1 LSSSALPLTPTADDD
16 LRPPRWLRN
25 PHVQSVLASSFIR
38 RARVVRCAAPV
49 VAAARE
55 RLLECGDGARLQCF
69 VSSAAPGA
77 APRSGPP
84 VVLLHGWEGSAESLY
99 VLSLAQQLFARG
111 FEVVRLNLRDH
122 GETHHLN
129 REIFHSCRLPEVIGA
144 VRALQGEFPGRPLQ
158 LIGFSLGGNF
168 VLRVAARARAAA
180 LQLAGVIA
188 VSPVLDPHATM
199 AALQGGMPG
208 YESYFVRK
216 WLRSLRKKKAVWP
229 EDYDFRTVERMHD
242 LARMTAELLR
252 YYSEFPSLDA
262 YLDGYAITGKC
273 LATLEAP
280 THLVTALDDPII
292 PVRDLPRIASP
303 PSLRVTLTRYGGHCG
318 FFDSLSGPTW
328 LERRVLAWL
337 RAGDPQPANSDSEEF
352 GARDTP

>member
-1 LSSSALPLTPTADDD
+1 MSPRALSLTPTADDD

-25 PHVQSVLASSFIR
+25 AHVQSVLASSFIR
-38 RARVVRCAAPV
+38 RARVVRYAAPV
-49 VAAARE
+49 VAAERA
-55 RLLECGDGARLQCF
+55 RLLECGDGVRLQCF
-69 VSSAAPGA
+69 VSSPAQRG
-77 APRSGPP
+77 GPP

-99 VLSLAQQLFARG
+99 VLSMAQRLFERG

-122 GETHHLN
+122 GETHELN

-144 VRALQGEFPGRPLQ
+144 VRALNGAFPGQPLQ

-168 VLRVAARARAAA
+168 LLRVAAHARAAG
-180 LQLAGVIA
+180 LDLSRVIA

-208 YESYFVRK
+208 YELYFVRK
-216 WLRSLRKKKAVWP
+216 WLRSLRKKEAAWP
-229 EDYDFRTVERMHD
+229 GEFDFSKVGRMRD

-252 YYSEFPSLDA
+252 YDSEFPSLDA
-262 YLDGYAITGKC
+262 YLDGYAITGDY
-273 LATLEAP
+273 LATLETP
-280 THLVTALDDPII
+280 THLITSLDDPII
-292 PVRDLPRIASP
+292 PVRDLPRLAVP
-303 PSLRVTLTRYGGHCG
+303 PALQVTLTRYGGHCG

-337 RAGDPQPANSDSEEF
+337 GAADAAQGRSDAIECPLEQ
-352 GARDTP
+352 